1 MRRRLATPQAEDM
14 TDDDGSVRALHQAV
28 GMARADLGDAHP
40 TTVRLRARL
49 TRRLIELGRD
59 ADAAGLEART
69 LDGLGRGKEAD
80 R

>member
-1 MRRRLATPQAEDM
+1 MADED
-14 TDDDGSVRALHQAV
+14 DAVRALDQAV
-28 GMARADLGDAHP
+28 AIARAGLGDAHP

-49 TRRLIELGRD
+49 TRLLIELGRD

-69 LDGLGRGKEAD
+69 LDRLGTGKESG